1 MNTTQ
6 SPNPQKNTHQAL
18 PLSDDDNAADIQTS
32 VMHISQQ
39 EHLLDDDPYALQGKQ
54 PVQTETLTTDAHVIK
69 DGVAD
74 VGVLYKQP
82 NPIPPKTAIDITLD
96 LAGSLADNAALLW
109 QTVLQQLKSGY
120 LTLASRLTDEILIR
134 ISQQQVND
142 ALHRFITQNVQ
153 MLHDLHLDI
162 HDDWLRLY
170 ATVDIMG
177 IFARV
182 ACNLRVVQIQL
193 DGETQRLVFEQLSNT
208 DILQLYS
215 KKWYQAPAAR
225 LGVSLYRGVLR
236 KDPLP
241 FILQKIKVKNEPFAT
256 HKGRFI
262 YLDIHRYLKGQPK
275 ILSYLTKAQINDG
288 HTLANNLLLNVQIN
302 FGELV
307 RFGESGEDIISDED
321 DPKQQKVS

>member
-1 MNTTQ
+1 MNNIP
-6 SPNPQKNTHQAL
+6 SPKQTPKTSTLA
-18 PLSDDDNAADIQTS
+18 NASANDFYTS
-32 VMHISQQ
+32 TMHISQQ
-39 EHLLDDDPYALQGKQ
+39 EHLLDDDPYALEGKKT
-54 PVQTETLTTDAHVIK
+54 VQVETLTTDAHVIT

-82 NPIPPKTAIDITLD
+82 NPIPRKTAIDVTLD
-96 LAGSLADNAALLW
+96 LAGSFADNAALLW

-120 LTLASRLTDEILIR
+120 LTLASHLTDEILIR

-162 HDDWLRLY
+162 HDNWLRLY
-170 ATVDIMG
+170 ATVDVMG
-177 IFARV
+177 VFARV

-208 DILQLYS
+208 DILQLHS
-215 KKWYQAPAAR
+215 KKWYQAPLAR
-225 LGVSLYRGVLR
+225 LGVALYRTVLR

-241 FILQKIKVKNEPFAT
+241 FILQKIKVKDEPFAT

-275 ILSYLTKAQINDG
+275 ILSYLTKAQVNDG
-288 HTLANNLLLNVQIN
+288 YTLANNLLLNVQIN
-302 FGELV
+302 FGELI

-321 DPKQQKVS
+321 NPQRQQAN